1 MVSIKFGT
9 IINKTDSKLIIS
21 RFLFLK
27 EMPAKEEEFLHIPA
41 HQTVTIDKK
50 IDLQMVD
57 ENVYSAPLLVKKEA
71 DPNIHLLLSVTW
83 GQTLFVDMQ
92 IQNLNTQE
100 TIDIETIM
108 KRQNVCQNCTAT
120 IDLVIEGNQLEKSRA
135 MVYEIS
141 NN

>member
-71 DPNIHLLLSVTW
+71 DPNIIFFYRLPGAKHYLSICKYKTS
-83 GQTLFVDMQ
+83 
-92 IQNLNTQE
+92 IP
-100 TIDIETIM
+100 
-108 KRQNVCQNCTAT
+108 K
-120 IDLVIEGNQLEKSRA
+120 KPS
-135 MVYEIS
+135 IS
-141 NN
+141 KQS